1 MALAVGHSLYASRN
15 SGTICPEQMKKENIM
30 TIEASRQARDLLRI
44 SLNLLDDDE
53 SLTAVAM
60 ISGALDLLERRAEP
74 AALRPTMAWHHL
86 AKLQPAGGDCRSC
99 A

>member
-1 MALAVGHSLYASRN
+1 
-15 SGTICPEQMKKENIM
+15 M
-30 TIEASRQARDLLRI
+30 TTEASRQARDLLRM

-74 AALRPTMAWHHL
+74 AALRPAMAWQHL
-86 AKLQPAGGDCRSC
+86 SQLQPLAGGCRSC